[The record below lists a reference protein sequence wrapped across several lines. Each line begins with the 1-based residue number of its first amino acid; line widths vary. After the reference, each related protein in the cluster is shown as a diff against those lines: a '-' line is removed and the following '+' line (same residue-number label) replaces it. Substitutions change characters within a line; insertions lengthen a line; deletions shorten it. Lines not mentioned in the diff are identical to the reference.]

1 MIEFVIRDDHCL
13 DTQWNFTNDFTG
25 SLERK
30 GKKGV
35 VSSIKP
41 NLSNIRNKNDKT
53 LKKYIYIKKKEKSN
67 YNMTDTNTARTIVG
81 IIGNVIAFGLF
92 SAPIPTMVKICK
104 MKSVSEFKPDPYVAT
119 VLNCMMWTFYGL
131 PFVQPDSL
139 LVITINGAGL
149 VMELVYVVI
158 FFIFATSPVRK
169 RITIAMVIEV
179 IFMAVVVFCTL
190 YFLHTTKQ
198 RSMLVGILCIIFN
211 IIMYASPLTVMALVI
226 KTKSVKYMPFFL
238 SLANFMNG
246 AIWIVYACLKFD
258 LYILI
263 PNALGCLSGTIQFIL
278 YALYYKTTNWS
289 DDDED
294 KEKSNLNAEIELSQ
308 A

>member
-1 MIEFVIRDDHCL
+1 
-13 DTQWNFTNDFTG
+13 
-25 SLERK
+25 
-30 GKKGV
+30 
-35 VSSIKP
+35 
-41 NLSNIRNKNDKT
+41 
-53 LKKYIYIKKKEKSN
+53 
-67 YNMTDTNTARTIVG
+67 MTDTNTARTIVG

-92 SAPIPTMVKICK
+92 SAPIPTMVQIWK

-149 VMELVYVVI
+149 VMELVYVII

-169 RITIAMVIEV
+169 RITIAMAIEV

-278 YALYYKTTNWS
+278 YAMYYKTTNWK

-294 KEKSNLNAEIELSQ
+294 REKRNLSAEIELSQ